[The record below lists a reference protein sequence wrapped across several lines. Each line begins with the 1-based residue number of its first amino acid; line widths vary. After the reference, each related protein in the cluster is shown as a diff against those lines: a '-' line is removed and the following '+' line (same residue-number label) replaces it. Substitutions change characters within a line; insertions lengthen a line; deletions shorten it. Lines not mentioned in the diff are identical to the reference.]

1 MSYITKQGEY
11 IQRRPA
17 RQRITAAEAMQR
29 LNTIIDDTNAKIAK
43 MEAERQIYED
53 AARLMAEEN
62 ENFVAALNSIIK
74 AHDLGAARGIARKT
88 LKAWSDRKL

>member
-1 MSYITKQGEY
+1 
-11 IQRRPA
+11 
-17 RQRITAAEAMQR
+17 
-29 LNTIIDDTNAKIAK
+29 